1 MALQFML
8 KKDFLFPGIFSRSL
22 KNSADSYLCFRLTLL
37 HSVSCFFFL
46 YRSPSLLLCRI
57 FDSISSKIDEVLLI
71 SSSPNVFVFGDFN
84 IHHKDWVTYS
94 DGNDQPG
101 ELCYNFSIL
110 DDLTQMLNFPI
121 RIPDCGSPSP
131 GLLDLFITFD
141 TSICSTMAFSPLR
154 NSNHV
159 VVSVSIDFRSNSQ
172 RDTAFHCIAYDCSF
186 ADWNGLCDHLREV
199 PWEDIVKLGASA
211 AASEF
216 CE

>member
-1 MALQFML
+1 ML
-8 KKDFLFPGIFSRSL
+8 KKDFLFPGTFSRSL

-46 YRSPSLLLCRI
+46 YRSPSLSLCTI
-57 FDSISSKIDEVLLI
+57 FDSISSKIDKVLLI
-71 SSSPNVFVFGDFN
+71 NSSPNIFVFGDFN

-94 DGNDQPG
+94 GRTDQPG

-110 DDLTQMLNFPI
+110 DGHTQMLNFPI

-141 TSICSTMAFSPLR
+141 TSIRSTMVFPPLR
-154 NSNHV
+154 NSNHI

-172 RDTAFHCIAYDCSF
+172 RDTPFHCIAYDCSF

-199 PWEDIVKLGASA
+199 PWEDIIKLGASA
-211 AASEF
+211 AASKF

>member
-1 MALQFML
+1 ML

-57 FDSISSKIDEVLLI
+57 FDSISSKIDKVLLI

-94 DGNDQPG
+94 DRTDQPG

-141 TSICSTMAFSPLR
+141 TSICSTMAFFLHWEILIMLLSQFPLTLDQIHNEIPR
-154 NSNHV
+154 
-159 VVSVSIDFRSNSQ
+159 F
-172 RDTAFHCIAYDCSF
+172 IA
-186 ADWNGLCDHLREV
+186 
-199 PWEDIVKLGASA
+199 
-211 AASEF
+211 
-216 CE
+216 